1 MLTSLIWLSIP
12 ICICS
17 SIKLSDNCNLL
28 IILIILCDYSAQN
41 KHLVVLSEKRLCI
54 LLFNLYSIYKILIFM
69 MFVFEYSIYE
79 RCENS
84 GFLEGFTLLQMLI
97 GYNCYQDVNKCVV
110 LQMLQM

>member
-17 SIKLSDNCNLL
+17 PIELSDNRNLL

-54 LLFNLYSIYKILIFM
+54 LCFNLYSIYKILIFM
-69 MFVFEYSIYE
+69 MFIFGYSIYE
-79 RCENS
+79 RSGNG
-84 GFLEGFTLLQMLI
+84 GFLRRLHPVT
-97 GYNCYQDVNKCVV
+97 DVNRI
-110 LQMLQM
+110 

>member
-12 ICICS
+12 VCICS
-17 SIKLSDNCNLL
+17 PIKLSDNCNLL

-69 MFVFEYSIYE
+69 TFVFEYSIYE
-79 RCENS
+79 RCENG
-84 GFLEGFTLLQMLI
+84 GFLRRFHPIT
-97 GYNCYQDVNKCVV
+97 DVNWI
-110 LQMLQM
+110 